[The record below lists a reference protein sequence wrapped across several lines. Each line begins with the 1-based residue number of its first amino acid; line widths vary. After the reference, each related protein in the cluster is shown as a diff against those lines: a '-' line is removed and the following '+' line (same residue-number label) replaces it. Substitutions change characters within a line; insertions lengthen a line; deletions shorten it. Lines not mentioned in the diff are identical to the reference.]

1 MTLEQIK
8 AMRPK
13 MERRKI
19 DATTE
24 TDIARHMRED
34 REASSTSAFAP
45 GEE

>member
-34 REASSTSAFAP
+34 REVSSTSAVALR
-45 GEE
+45 EE